1 MSETPNAESEQ
12 SAGQTPAGQNVDQDE
27 IEKFDA
33 LAHRWWDPNGDF
45 KPLHDINP
53 SRLQYISERSELS
66 AGPVVDIGCGG
77 GILTESLAG
86 LGAEVTGVDM
96 AGKALSVARLHA
108 MESGV
113 EVNYTEGTAE
123 ELALSHPNHFVTV
136 TCLEMLE
143 HVTSYASTVAA
154 CAAVTRPGGN
164 VFFSTINRNP
174 KAYALLI
181 LGAEYI
187 LNLLPRGTHEYAK
200 FIKPSELALAIR
212 NAGLEVVDIS
222 GMSYNPLTRASKIG
236 HNVDANYIVHARKP
250 V

>member
-1 MSETPNAESEQ
+1 MSA
-12 SAGQTPAGQNVDQDE
+12 SANVDDDE

-33 LAHRWWDPNGDF
+33 LAHRWWDANGDF

-53 SRLQYISERSELS
+53 ARLNYISERADLS
-66 AGPVVDIGCGG
+66 TGPVVDIGCGG
-77 GILTESLAG
+77 GILTESMAAT
-86 LGAEVTGVDM
+86 GADVTGVDM

-108 MESGV
+108 LETGTTV
-113 EVNYTEGTAE
+113 TYLEGTAE
-123 ELALSHPNHFVTV
+123 QLAADKPAHYRCV

-154 CAAVTRPGGN
+154 CADMTQPGGD

-187 LNLLPRGTHEYAK
+187 MNLLPKGTHDYEK
-200 FIKPSELALAIR
+200 FIKPSELCTAIR
-212 NAGLEVVDIS
+212 AAGLEVMDIS
-222 GMSYNPLTRASKIG
+222 GLTYNPFTRVATIG
-236 HNVDANYIVHARKP
+236 RDIDANYIVHARKQP
-250 V
+250 